1 MKKIFIIVL
10 FTFGLGL
17 FTGCGSSEVSL
28 RELNDINNKI
38 IEFYINNNDK
48 AGNIGSHY
56 VDEENKV
63 VVVELIDNSSEEQ
76 EKFKQEVVDSKYI
89 KFVQGGPYNTF
100 TSDQIKIIKTK
111 DCDIQVSS
119 YYDFEEVEIYLVCLD
134 EINLEVEDSI
144 ITLRDYFS
152 KSDQTF
158 NDSINNLINS
168 MNLVDTYKD
177 GGTKLYKNDSIALI
191 KCNTI
196 DGNKDIYIGDTN
208 LEYQENY
215 CK

>member
-1 MKKIFIIVL
+1 MKKILIIIMFICMIG
-10 FTFGLGL
+10 TI
-17 FTGCGSSEVSL
+17 TGCGSDEVSL
-28 RELNDINNKI
+28 KELNDINDKI

-48 AGNIGSHY
+48 AGNLGSHY

-76 EKFKQEVVDSKYI
+76 EKFKKEVVDSEYI

-111 DCDIQVSS
+111 DCDNKVIE
-119 YYDFEEVEIYLVCLD
+119 YYQYEGQKVYLVCLD
-134 EINLEVEDSI
+134 EIKLDDA
-144 ITLRDYFS
+144 TLKDYFS
-152 KSDQTF
+152 KTYQTF

-168 MNLVDTYKD
+168 MNLIDTYKD
-177 GGTKLYKNDSIALI
+177 GGTKLYRSDTISLL

-196 DGNKDIYIGDTN
+196 EGNKDIYIGDTN
-208 LEYQENY
+208 LEYEESF

>member
-1 MKKIFIIVL
+1 MKKVLIIIMFICMI
-10 FTFGLGL
+10 GII
-17 FTGCGSSEVSL
+17 TGCDSDEVSL
-28 RELNDINNKI
+28 KELNDINDKI
-38 IEFYINNNDK
+38 TEFYINNNDK
-48 AGNIGSHY
+48 AGNLGSHY

-76 EKFKQEVVDSKYI
+76 EKFRKEVVDSEYI

-100 TSDQIKIIKTK
+100 TSEQLKITKTK
-111 DCDIQVSS
+111 DCNNQLIE
-119 YYDFEEVEIYLVCLD
+119 YYQYEEQKVYLVCLD
-134 EINLEVEDSI
+134 EIKLDDA
-144 ITLRDYFS
+144 TLKDYFS
-152 KSDQTF
+152 KTYQTF
-158 NDSINNLINS
+158 DDSINNLINS
-168 MNLVDTYKD
+168 MKLVDTYKD

-208 LEYQENY
+208 LEYEESF

>member
-1 MKKIFIIVL
+1 MKKVLIIIMFICMIG
-10 FTFGLGL
+10 TI
-17 FTGCGSSEVSL
+17 TGCDSDEVSL
-28 RELNDINNKI
+28 KELNDINDKI
-38 IEFYINNNDK
+38 TEFYINNNDK
-48 AGNIGSHY
+48 AGNLGSHY

-76 EKFKQEVVDSKYI
+76 EKFRKEVVDSEYI

-100 TSDQIKIIKTK
+100 TSEQLKITKTK
-111 DCDIQVSS
+111 DCNNQLIE
-119 YYDFEEVEIYLVCLD
+119 YYQYEEQKVYLVCLD
-134 EINLEVEDSI
+134 EIKLDDA
-144 ITLRDYFS
+144 TLKDYFS
-152 KSDQTF
+152 KTYQTF
-158 NDSINNLINS
+158 DDSINNLTNS
-168 MNLVDTYKD
+168 MKLVDTYKD

-208 LEYQENY
+208 LEYEESF